1 MARDTE
7 TIGGGLKIWARFTL
21 FMTLALTA
29 VMVCAGFFLYTT
41 ATQVAHAG
49 QERTLVESMALSAEA
64 VGVDAESAR
73 LTAEHEVLSEL
84 VHDLESGAPESIA
97 AWRESLLRRIDDNVT
112 EHEALEPFWKQVGD
126 TAFTHQ
132 GNTTSFAIEY
142 GPEGQTGRLFQY
154 RNPDRP
160 DDPPYRVLQPDSP
173 DRAASALLGLIIG
186 TTILVILV
194 GGGVALWVSNEV
206 SRPLEALVQDVR
218 HISAGDLKHRTIS
231 KGAAE
236 ITALAR
242 SIDRMTANLREA
254 RETEVELQIR
264 QREVEVASEVRE
276 ALLPKST
283 PRVAG
288 YELGAV
294 HLQSG
299 ELGGDFHDFI
309 AVEGDG
315 RVGLLVCD
323 VSGKGL
329 PGALVGSTA
338 RSYLRAELIAGRDVA
353 QSFQLLNRQIVQ
365 DVRRGMYVTALYALL
380 DPRQGIATVACAGH
394 KLPLVRYTAADK
406 KLRLVQPEGIALGF
420 DKGPV
425 FDRSLEIQRVPLEP
439 GDSLVLVNTGAVSLT
454 NEAGQELGEKAFYKQ
469 VLALAG
475 EPAEHFL
482 ERLKGA
488 LTKYAGQR
496 ALPRDVSIVSVRRS
510 P

>member
-49 QERTLVESMALSAEA
+49 QERTLVESMALTAEA

-186 TTILVILV
+186 TTIAGDPGRRGGCAV
-194 GGGVALWVSNEV
+194 GLERGVATARGARRRRAPHLRRRPEAPHGLGGRGAR
-206 SRPLEALVQDVR
+206 SRPWR
-218 HISAGDLKHRTIS
+218 
-231 KGAAE
+231 
-236 ITALAR
+236 AR
-242 SIDRMTANLREA
+242 STA
-254 RETEVELQIR
+254 
-264 QREVEVASEVRE
+264 
-276 ALLPKST
+276 
-283 PRVAG
+283 
-288 YELGAV
+288 
-294 HLQSG
+294 
-299 ELGGDFHDFI
+299 
-309 AVEGDG
+309 
-315 RVGLLVCD
+315 
-323 VSGKGL
+323 
-329 PGALVGSTA
+329 
-338 RSYLRAELIAGRDVA
+338 
-353 QSFQLLNRQIVQ
+353 
-365 DVRRGMYVTALYALL
+365 
-380 DPRQGIATVACAGH
+380 
-394 KLPLVRYTAADK
+394 
-406 KLRLVQPEGIALGF
+406 
-420 DKGPV
+420 
-425 FDRSLEIQRVPLEP
+425 
-439 GDSLVLVNTGAVSLT
+439 
-454 NEAGQELGEKAFYKQ
+454 
-469 VLALAG
+469 
-475 EPAEHFL
+475 
-482 ERLKGA
+482 
-488 LTKYAGQR
+488 
-496 ALPRDVSIVSVRRS
+496 
-510 P
+510 